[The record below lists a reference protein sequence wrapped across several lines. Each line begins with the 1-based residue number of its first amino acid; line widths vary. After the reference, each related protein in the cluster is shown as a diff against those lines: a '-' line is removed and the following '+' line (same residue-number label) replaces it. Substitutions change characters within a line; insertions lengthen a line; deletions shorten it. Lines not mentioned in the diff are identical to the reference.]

1 MSRAYSL
8 VSTCNVVAEE
18 LTSFYVPSLASLG
31 PVLHALGLTSSQPT
45 SRTTYPIA
53 QGAEMGR
60 AAKLTG
66 TLVTDAAGKVAECLI
81 GGEVYKIGEG
91 WVAVPSRV

>member
-1 MSRAYSL
+1 VSHPSALCLSACYCSSSL
-8 VSTCNVVAEE
+8 TFRCSM
-18 LTSFYVPSLASLG
+18 LASLG
-31 PVLHALGLTSSQPT
+31 PVLHALGLTSTKSS

-60 AAKLTG
+60 PAHLTG

-81 GGEVYKIGEG
+81 GGEVRKVGEG
-91 WVAVPSRV
+91 WVAVP